1 MNEKMEE
8 LLSRYSNDHRHIW
21 NQRIHKIAVPA
32 LLASSVGMFTT
43 LGRFFLPEIR
53 LLSGGNLQIVFMLIW
68 YGVLDRR
75 LPRVMAPLL
84 FGAAALITYIDR
96 NHGDLLWPLCLG
108 VFFMG
113 WIFQFIGHRLEGNK
127 PAFFSEFNYLMVGPM
142 WVMITLRR
150 RFGDDSI

>member
-8 LLSRYSNDHRHIW
+8 LLTHYANDHRHIW

-32 LLASSVGMFTT
+32 ILVSSVGIFTG
-43 LGRFFLPEIR
+43 LGKFVLPEIR
-53 LLSGGNLQIVFMLIW
+53 LLSGGNLQILFMLIW
-68 YGVLDRR
+68 YGILDRR

-84 FGAAALITYIDR
+84 FGAAALVTYLDR
-96 NHGDLLWPLCLG
+96 HNSELLWPLSMG
-108 VFFMG
+108 VFVIA
-113 WIFQFIGHRLEGNK
+113 WIFQFIGHRIEGNR
-127 PAFFSEFNYLMVGPM
+127 PALFSGLKYLLVGPM